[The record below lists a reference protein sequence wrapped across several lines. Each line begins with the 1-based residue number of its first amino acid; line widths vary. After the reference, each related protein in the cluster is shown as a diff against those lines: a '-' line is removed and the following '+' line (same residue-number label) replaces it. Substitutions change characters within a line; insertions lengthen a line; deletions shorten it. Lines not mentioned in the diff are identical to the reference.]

1 VYATIAGDDAVKIAI
16 LPVTPFQQNCS
27 LVWDEQDRRASVID
41 PGGDVPRILA
51 EIERL
56 GLLVEKIVLTHGHI
70 DHAGGV
76 VALQAA
82 LQARPGAAAVPVV
95 GPDRRD
101 EFLLQGLAEQGR
113 KFGFEDARDCVPDEF
128 LSEGGTIKMANLAF
142 EILHCP
148 GHTPGSIVLFSPAAR
163 FAFVG
168 DVLFRGSVGRTDF
181 PYGDGEGL
189 IAAITTKLLPLG
201 DDVSFLCGHGQG
213 STIGRERETNPFLR
227 G

>member
-1 VYATIAGDDAVKIAI
+1 LKIAI

-27 LVWDEQDRRASVID
+27 LVWDEQDRRATVID
-41 PGGDVPRILA
+41 PGGDVPRILG

-56 GLLVEKIVLTHGHI
+56 GLLVDKIVLTHGHI
-70 DHAGGV
+70 DHAGGA

-82 LQARPGAAAVPVV
+82 LRVLPGTASVPII
-95 GPDRRD
+95 GPDQRD
-101 EFLLQGLAEQGR
+101 EFLLQGLAEQGK
-113 KFGFEDARDCVPDEF
+113 KFGFEDAQNCTPDEF
-128 LSEGGTIKMANLAF
+128 LSEGKTLEMANLNF

-148 GHTPGSIVLFSPAAR
+148 GHTPGSLVFYSPVAR

-181 PYGDGEGL
+181 PYGSSEDL
-189 IAAITTKLLPLG
+189 ITAITTKLLPLG
-201 DDVSFLCGHGQG
+201 DDVQFLCGHGPG
-213 STIGRERETNPFLR
+213 STIGRERAANPFLQ

>member
-1 VYATIAGDDAVKIAI
+1 VKIAI

-27 LVWDEQDRRASVID
+27 LVWDEQDRRATVID

-56 GLLVEKIVLTHGHI
+56 GLITDKIVLTHGHI
-70 DHAGGV
+70 DHAGGAM
-76 VALQAA
+76 ALQEA
-82 LQARPGAAAVPVV
+82 LQTPMGATAVPII
-95 GPDRRD
+95 GPDQRD
-101 EFLLQGLAEQGR
+101 DFLLQDLAAQGR
-113 KFGFEDARDCVPDEF
+113 KFGFTDARDCTPAEF
-128 LSEGGTIKMANLAF
+128 LSEGGTVKMAGLDF

-181 PYGDGEGL
+181 PYGSSADL
-189 IAAITTKLLPLG
+189 ITAITTKLLPLG

-213 STIGRERETNPFLR
+213 STIGRQRQTNPFLQ

>member
-1 VYATIAGDDAVKIAI
+1 MKIAI

-27 LVWDEQDRRASVID
+27 LVWDEQDRRATVID
-41 PGGDVPRILA
+41 PGGDVPVILA

-56 GLLVEKIVLTHGHI
+56 GLLVDKIVLTHGHI

-76 VALQAA
+76 VALQEA
-82 LQARPGAAAVPVV
+82 LQARPGAASVPVI
-95 GPDRRD
+95 GPDQRD
-101 EFLLQGLAEQGR
+101 DFLLQGLADQGR
-113 KFGFEDARDCVPDEF
+113 KFGFADARNCTPDQF
-128 LSEGGTIKMANLAF
+128 LSEGQTIELANLDF

-181 PYGDGEGL
+181 PYGDGAAL
-189 IAAITTKLLPLG
+189 ITAITEKLLPLG

-213 STIGRERETNPFLR
+213 STIGRERQTNPFLL

>member
-1 VYATIAGDDAVKIAI
+1 MKIAI
-16 LPVTPFQQNCS
+16 LPVTPFQQNCT
-27 LVWDEQDRRASVID
+27 LVWDGQDRRATVID
-41 PGGDVPRILA
+41 PGGDVPHILA

-56 GLLVEKIVLTHGHI
+56 GLIAEKIVLTHGHI
-70 DHAGGV
+70 DHAGGAMALQE
-76 VALQAA
+76 ALQA
-82 LQARPGAAAVPVV
+82 PGGAAVPII
-95 GPDRRD
+95 GPDQRD
-101 EFLLQGLAEQGR
+101 AFLLQDLAEQGR
-113 KFGFEDARDCVPDEF
+113 KYRFADARDCTPSEF
-128 LSEGGTIKMANLAF
+128 LSEGGTIQIAGLDF

-181 PYGDGEGL
+181 PYGSTTDL
-189 IAAITTKLLPLG
+189 ITAITTKLLPLG

-213 STIGRERETNPFLR
+213 STIGRERQTNPFLQ

>member
-1 VYATIAGDDAVKIAI
+1 MKIAI

-27 LVWDEQDRRASVID
+27 LVWDEQDRRATVID
-41 PGGDVPRILA
+41 PGGDLPAILA

-56 GLLVEKIVLTHGHI
+56 GLLVDKIVLTHGHI
-70 DHAGGV
+70 DHAGAAMALQE
-76 VALQAA
+76 ALQAQPA
-82 LQARPGAAAVPVV
+82 TAAVPII

-101 EFLLQGLAEQGR
+101 EFLLQGLAEQGA
-113 KFGFEDARDCVPDEF
+113 KFGFDNARNCTPDEY
-128 LSEGGTIKMANLAF
+128 LAEGQTIKMANLDF

-181 PYGDGEGL
+181 PYGSSDDL
-189 IAAITTKLLPLG
+189 ITAITAKLLPLG
-201 DDVSFLCGHGQG
+201 DDVAFLCGHGPG
-213 STIGRERETNPFLR
+213 STIGRERQANPFLQ

>member
-1 VYATIAGDDAVKIAI
+1 MQLFPEMTALKIAI

-41 PGGDVPRILA
+41 PGGDLAQILG

-70 DHAGGV
+70 DHAGAAMALQE
-76 VALQAA
+76 ALQA
-82 LQARPGAAAVPVV
+82 LPGSAVVPII
-95 GPDRRD
+95 GPDQRD
-101 EFLLQGLAEQGR
+101 DFLLQGLAEQGL
-113 KFGFEDARDCVPDEF
+113 KFGFDNARNCTPDAF
-128 LSEGGTIKMANLAF
+128 LSEGQTVQMANLVF
-142 EILHCP
+142 EVLHCP
-148 GHTPGSIVLFSPAAR
+148 GHTPGSIVLFSPVAR

-181 PYGDGEGL
+181 PYGNSADL
-189 IAAITTKLLPLG
+189 ITAITTKLLPLG
-201 DDVSFLCGHGQG
+201 DDVQFLCGHGQG
-213 STIGRERETNPFLR
+213 STIGRERMTNPFLQ